1 MSTIQLGGSAAG
13 GRLRRLA
20 GDDLVVT
27 IAAVVLALVVIIA
40 LAAPLLAP
48 HDPNAVNILNPLA
61 GPSGAHP
68 LGTDAEGRDLM
79 SRLMY
84 GARSSLLGPALV
96 VLIAGSVGTVLT
108 LISVWFGGWVDEL
121 LSRTLDVLFA
131 FPGLLLAIVAAA
143 VFGPGL
149 IVCVIALAI
158 SYTPYMARLL
168 RGPALKIRTQPY
180 IAASELQG
188 FSAPRIWRYHMLP
201 ALRPFIVG
209 QAAIGFGY
217 ALIDLAAL
225 SFLGV
230 GVQPPTADWGVM
242 VSDGESSIL
251 RGAPQEA
258 LFASILIVL
267 TVVALNLIGERLAGP
282 SNGTSND

>member
-1 MSTIQLGGSAAG
+1 MSTLELRGRATGGW
-13 GRLRRLA
+13 LRRLTGGDVLIGIA
-20 GDDLVVT
+20 GG
-27 IAAVVLALVVIIA
+27 ALVVVVVVA
-40 LAAPLLAP
+40 LGAPLLAP

-61 GPSGAHP
+61 GSSGAHL
-68 LGTDAEGRDLM
+68 LGTDADGRDLM
-79 SRLMY
+79 SRLIY

-96 VLIAGSVGTVLT
+96 VVMAGSAGTLLALV
-108 LISVWFGGWVDEL
+108 SVWFGGWTDEL
-121 LSRTLDVLFA
+121 LSRLLDVLFA
-131 FPGLLLAIVAAA
+131 LPGLLLAIVAAA

-149 IVCVIALAI
+149 IVCVIALTI

-168 RGPALKIRTQPY
+168 RGPALKVRSQPY
-180 IAASELQG
+180 VAASELQG
-188 FSAPRIWRYHMLP
+188 FSAPRIWLRHMLP
-201 ALRPFIVG
+201 ALRPFIVA

-230 GVQPPTADWGVM
+230 GVQPPTADWGVL

-258 LFASILIVL
+258 LFAGILIVL
-267 TVVALNLIGERLAGP
+267 TVVALNLIGERLAEP
-282 SNGTSND
+282 AERNVE

>member
-1 MSTIQLGGSAAG
+1 MSTIQLRGPATGGW
-13 GRLRRLA
+13 LRRLA
-20 GDDLVVT
+20 GGDMLIRIAGGVLTLVV
-27 IAAVVLALVVIIA
+27 VVA

-48 HDPNAVNILNPLA
+48 HDPNAVNILNALA
-61 GPSGAHP
+61 GSSGAHL
-68 LGTDAEGRDLM
+68 LGTDADGRDLM
-79 SRLMY
+79 SRLIY

-96 VLIAGSVGTVLT
+96 VVMAGSAGTLLALV
-108 LISVWFGGWVDEL
+108 SVWFGGWTDEL
-121 LSRTLDVLFA
+121 LSRLLDVLFA
-131 FPGLLLAIVAAA
+131 LPGLLLAIVAAA

-149 IVCVIALAI
+149 IVCVIALTI

-168 RGPALKIRTQPY
+168 RGPALKVRSQPY
-180 IAASELQG
+180 VAASELQG
-188 FSAPRIWRYHMLP
+188 FSAPRIWLRHMLP
-201 ALRPFIVG
+201 ALRPFIVA

-230 GVQPPTADWGVM
+230 GVQPPTADWGVL

-258 LFASILIVL
+258 LFAGILIVL
-267 TVVALNLIGERLAGP
+267 TVVALNLIGERLAEP
-282 SNGTSND
+282 AERNVE

>member
-1 MSTIQLGGSAAG
+1 MSTIQLRGRATGGW
-13 GRLRRLA
+13 LRRLA
-20 GDDLVVT
+20 GGDVLIR
-27 IAAVVLALVVIIA
+27 IAGGVLALVVVVA

-61 GPSGAHP
+61 GSSGAHP
-68 LGTDAEGRDLM
+68 LGTDAEGRDLL
-79 SRLMY
+79 SRLIY

-96 VLIAGSVGTVLT
+96 VVMAGSAGTLLALV
-108 LISVWFGGWVDEL
+108 SVWFGGWIDEL
-121 LSRTLDVLFA
+121 LSRLLDVLFA
-131 FPGLLLAIVAAA
+131 LPGLLLAIVAAA

-149 IVCVIALAI
+149 MVCVIALTI

-168 RGPALKIRTQPY
+168 RGPALKVRSQPY
-180 IAASELQG
+180 VAASELQG
-188 FSAPRIWRYHMLP
+188 FSPPRIWLRHMLP
-201 ALRPFIVG
+201 ALRPFIVA

-230 GVQPPTADWGVM
+230 GVQPPAADWGLM

-258 LFASILIVL
+258 LFAGVLIVL
-267 TVVALNLIGERLAGP
+267 TVVALNLIGERLAEP
-282 SNGTSND
+282 AERNVE

>member
-1 MSTIQLGGSAAG
+1 MSAIQVRGRPTS

-20 GDDLVVT
+20 GGDVV
-27 IAAVVLALVVIIA
+27 IAIAGAVLAIVVVVA

-48 HDPNAVNILNPLA
+48 HAPNAVDILNPLA
-61 GPSGAHP
+61 GSSGAHP
-68 LGTDAEGRDLM
+68 LGTDAEGRDIL

-96 VLIAGSVGTVLT
+96 VVMAGSAGTLLALV
-108 LISVWFGGWVDEL
+108 SVWFGGWIDEL
-121 LSRTLDVLFA
+121 ISRLLDVLFA
-131 FPGLLLAIVAAA
+131 LPGLLLAIVAAA

-149 IVCVIALAI
+149 VVCVIALTI

-168 RGPALKIRTQPY
+168 RGPALRVRSQPY
-180 IAASELQG
+180 VAASELQG
-188 FSAPRIWRYHMLP
+188 FSAPRLWLRHMLP
-201 ALRPFIVG
+201 ALRPFIVS

-258 LFASILIVL
+258 LFASVLIVL
-267 TVVALNLIGERLAGP
+267 TVVALNLIGERLAEPAERNLG
-282 SNGTSND
+282 